1 VSRWLDVVLGL
12 ALGAGLVHGGAFV
25 LDVASA
31 RAEAPELAPPV
42 RSLPLSRTADALP
55 IHVEH
60 DARKTAPTNDA
71 PTTTRYAVSF
81 HHLHTHEVLPVES
94 ADRLPDEEAIARF
107 LRCRAT
113 WDARTMSPE
122 PVAVAVRMATAYG
135 RDRIDVISGFRSPK
149 LNELLRK
156 KGREVARESR
166 HIAGEALDFRIPGVS
181 AVELAASVTR
191 DHVGGVGTYPVSGFV
206 HVDVG
211 PARRWRGR

>member
-12 ALGAGLVHGGAFV
+12 ALGAGLVHGGAFA
-25 LDVASA
+25 LDVASV
-31 RAEAPELAPPV
+31 RAEAPELAPAP
-42 RSLPLSRTADALP
+42 RSLPLPRTADALP
-55 IHVEH
+55 VHVEH
-60 DARKTAPTNDA
+60 DARKATPTNET
-71 PTTTRYAVSF
+71 PTTTRFAVSF

-94 ADRLPDEEAIARF
+94 ADRLPDDEAIARF

-113 WDARTMSPE
+113 WDARTMRHE